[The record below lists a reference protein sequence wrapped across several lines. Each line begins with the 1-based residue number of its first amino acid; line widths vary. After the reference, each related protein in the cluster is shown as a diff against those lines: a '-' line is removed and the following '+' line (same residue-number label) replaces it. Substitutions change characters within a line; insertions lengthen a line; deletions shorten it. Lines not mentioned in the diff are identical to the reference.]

1 MFEHFSP
8 KRAFLV
14 SWGTEFGQKTGKWSV
29 FSSYNPKFSILEPK
43 CGPKKI
49 WKFWSHGPPLTPPYP
64 PWHPPGVRGGQKWP
78 KCIPSSPLMIIYA
91 KKAISGGS
99 KKLTYFFT
107 RNVPNVFNISVTVT
121 IYCAHW
127 HFLVCCCWLVGLPL
141 WCRVWE
147 IGQDW
152 GLNGGPTPHHHPAP
166 QQHRHQQQEQ
176 RHNHQKHPGQ
186 QQLSSNSNCNSTVHT
201 SN

>member
-1 MFEHFSP
+1 MFHHYFTTFTSQTGQHQP
-8 KRAFLV
+8 KHIRQCP
-14 SWGTEFGQKTGKWSV
+14 SSTEDWRSRWSQGWGWGRRLWGRERWKGRGGSRRIEFGQKTGKWSV

-107 RNVPNVFNISVTVT
+107 RNVPVLKSIHFRSIVRLHYYWATSLLSGNRINNHFECILTAVAYVQHTV
-121 IYCAHW
+121 
-127 HFLVCCCWLVGLPL
+127 
-141 WCRVWE
+141 
-147 IGQDW
+147 
-152 GLNGGPTPHHHPAP
+152 
-166 QQHRHQQQEQ
+166 
-176 RHNHQKHPGQ
+176 
-186 QQLSSNSNCNSTVHT
+186 
-201 SN
+201 

>member
-1 MFEHFSP
+1 MFDHFSP

-107 RNVPNVFNISVTVT
+107 RNVPPVLGCKGRGI
-121 IYCAHW
+121 
-127 HFLVCCCWLVGLPL
+127 
-141 WCRVWE
+141 
-147 IGQDW
+147 
-152 GLNGGPTPHHHPAP
+152 GPTLRYCSRCGESLHVCS
-166 QQHRHQQQEQ
+166 Q
-176 RHNHQKHPGQ
+176 RRGQ
-186 QQLSSNSNCNSTVHT
+186 WHKTGFFTNEKQIWNEDYQALSKFTL
-201 SN
+201 